1 MKIARTPFTMK
12 GLIFLILPL
21 LFILTALRSLANEVK
36 VTKDVIY
43 GTGVITQLSPKKTPE
58 EKQIAETIVANLT
71 LDVYQPMGVEGKRP
85 GILLVH
91 GGGWFSGDKADKE
104 YVEICQYLATE
115 GFAVFS
121 VNYRLVPK
129 ARYPAQLDDV
139 QRAVRWVR
147 KHADDYS
154 IDIKKIGAVGDSAG
168 GHLVSLLGTRDTRDN
183 SDADLKRYSSKVQ
196 CVVDLFGPVDFL
208 ADNNSKLPGIAEGLV
223 TNLFGQK
230 RVVALDLYK
239 EGSPITYVNK
249 ESAHFLIMHGDKDP
263 LVPLTQS
270 REMKAALDKAG
281 NETELIIMVN
291 EGHGFKLPENR
302 LKQKT
307 ETIAFFN
314 KWLKP

>member
-12 GLIFLILPL
+12 ALIFLL
-21 LFILTALRSLANEVK
+21 LLTLTASKSLANEVK

-43 GTGVITQLSPKKTPE
+43 GTGVITQLSSGGTQD
-58 EKQIAETIVANLT
+58 EKQIVKTMVANLT
-71 LDVYQPMGVEGKRP
+71 LDVYQPVGVEGKRA

-91 GGGWFSGDKADKE
+91 GGGWFSGDKADKG
-104 YVEICQYLATE
+104 YVEVCQYLATE

-147 KHADDYS
+147 SHAEEYS
-154 IDIKKIGAVGDSAG
+154 VDVKRIGAVGDSAG

-183 SDADLKRYSSKVQ
+183 KDEALKAYSSKVQ

-208 ADNNSKLPGIAEGLV
+208 ADNNSKLPGIAESLV
-223 TNLFGQK
+223 TNFFGQK
-230 RVVALDLYK
+230 RDVALDLYK

-270 REMKAALDKAG
+270 REFKAALDKAG
-281 NETELIIMVN
+281 NETNLIIMSN
-291 EGHGFKLPENR
+291 DGHGFRLPENKQ
-302 LKQKT
+302 KQKT
-307 ETIAFFN
+307 EMIAFFR
-314 KWLKP
+314 KWLNP

>member
-12 GLIFLILPL
+12 ALIFLL
-21 LFILTALRSLANEVK
+21 LLTLTASKSLANEVK

-43 GTGVITQLSPKKTPE
+43 GTGVITQLSSSGTQD
-58 EKQIAETIVANLT
+58 EKQIVKTMVANLT
-71 LDVYQPMGVEGKRP
+71 LDVYQPVGIEGKRA

-91 GGGWFSGDKADKE
+91 GGGWFSGDKADKG
-104 YVEICQYLATE
+104 YVEVCQYLATE

-147 KHADDYS
+147 SHAEEYS
-154 IDIKKIGAVGDSAG
+154 VDVKRIGAVGDSAG

-183 SDADLKRYSSKVQ
+183 KDEALKAYSSKVQ

-208 ADNNSKLPGIAEGLV
+208 ADNNSKLPGIAESLV
-223 TNLFGQK
+223 TNFFGQK
-230 RVVALDLYK
+230 RDVALDLYK

-270 REMKAALDKAG
+270 REFKAALDKAG
-281 NETELIIMVN
+281 NETNLIIMSN
-291 EGHGFKLPENR
+291 DGHGFRLPENKQ
-302 LKQKT
+302 KQKT
-307 ETIAFFN
+307 EMIAFFR
-314 KWLKP
+314 KWLNP